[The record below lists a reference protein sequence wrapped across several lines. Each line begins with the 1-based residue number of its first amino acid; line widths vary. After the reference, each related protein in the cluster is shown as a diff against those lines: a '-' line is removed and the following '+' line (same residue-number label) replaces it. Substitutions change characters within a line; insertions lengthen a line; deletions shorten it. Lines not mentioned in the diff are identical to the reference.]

1 MCFKVKEQSNQEKA
15 MEILRLA
22 GIEIEELSE
31 ESKIE
36 EAEIMVDHTY
46 YFECSACGFYET
58 FRAFDFEKLYDEETR
73 QVTCCDCEKVFK
85 ANFREGYAVKE

>member
-1 MCFKVKEQSNQEKA
+1 
-15 MEILRLA
+15 
-22 GIEIEELSE
+22 
-31 ESKIE
+31 
-36 EAEIMVDHTY
+36 MVDHTY

-58 FRAFDFEKLYDEETR
+58 FGAFDFEKLYDEETR